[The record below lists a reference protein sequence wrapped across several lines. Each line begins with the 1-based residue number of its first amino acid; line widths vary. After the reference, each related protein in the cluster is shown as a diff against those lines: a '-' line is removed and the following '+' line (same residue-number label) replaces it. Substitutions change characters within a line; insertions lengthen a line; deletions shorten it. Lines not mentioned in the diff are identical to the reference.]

1 MAENTEISAAFEAIF
16 DESAETQEVA
26 EPAEEQTEYA
36 DGDGEET
43 AEEQEATEPA
53 GEQSA
58 EMDAKFAAMRRKHE
72 QELAQARAEAE
83 ENVRQTMQQEYA
95 GMFGALDLINP
106 YTGKKVETAEEFTE
120 YVKVISEDKN
130 KQIEEKL
137 DSSDITKEE
146 LNAYI
151 NSHPDVVKAR
161 EANERLS
168 VLERKMQ
175 QEADTKYLASELEE
189 IQKFDPTIKGF
200 DDIVNDPHHDQF
212 KEMVDRGY
220 RISDAYILLH
230 KDDILNR
237 QAEMSRQETLNTM
250 RGKEHLK
257 KSSPHGDG
265 DYVAT
270 AEEIAEYQKL
280 NPGKSAE
287 DIRKFIARDRKRM
300 GK

>member
-1 MAENTEISAAFEAIF
+1 MADNNEISAAFESIF
-16 DESAETQEVA
+16 DEGVTEQEPA
-26 EPAEEQTEYA
+26 EPAEEQGDDA
-36 DGDGEET
+36 DGEGET
-43 AEEQEATEPA
+43 AEEQETTEPA

-58 EMDAKFAAMRRKHE
+58 EENAKFASMRRKHE
-72 QELAQARAEAE
+72 QELERARAEAQE
-83 ENVRQTMQQEYA
+83 AMKQTMAKEYGA
-95 GMFGALDLINP
+95 MFGALDLLNP
-106 YTGKKVETAEEFTE
+106 YTGKKVETPEEFAE

-130 KQIEEKL
+130 KQIEQKL

-146 LNAYI
+146 LNSYI

-161 EANERLS
+161 ETNERLA
-168 VLERKMQ
+168 VLEQKMQ
-175 QEADTKYLASELEE
+175 QEADSKYFASELEE
-189 IQKFDPTIKGF
+189 IQKFDPTIKGYE
-200 DDIVNDPHHDQF
+200 DIVNDPNHEEF

-230 KDDILNR
+230 KNDILAR

-257 KSSPHGDG
+257 KSSSHGDG

-270 AEEIAEYQKL
+270 AEEIAEYQKI

-287 DIRKFIARDRKRM
+287 EIRKFIARDRKRM

>member
-1 MAENTEISAAFEAIF
+1 MADNNEISAAFDAIF
-16 DESAETQEVA
+16 ETSAETQEVA
-26 EPAEEQTEYA
+26 EPVEEQTEYA

-83 ENVRQTMQQEYA
+83 EAMKQTMAKEYGA
-95 GMFGALDLINP
+95 VFGALDLFNP
-106 YTGKKVETAEEFTE
+106 YTGKKVESPEEFTE

-200 DDIVNDPHHDQF
+200 EDIVNDPHHDQF

-220 RISDAYILLH
+220 RISDAYLLIH
-230 KDDILNR
+230 KDDILTR

>member
-1 MAENTEISAAFEAIF
+1 MADNNEISAAFDAIF
-16 DESAETQEVA
+16 EESAETQEVA
-26 EPAEEQTEYA
+26 EPVEEQTDDA

-43 AEEQEATEPA
+43 AEEQETTEPA

-58 EMDAKFAAMRRKHE
+58 EENAKFASMRRKHE
-72 QELAQARAEAE
+72 RELAQAKAEAE
-83 ENVRQTMQQEYA
+83 EAMKQTMAKEYGA
-95 GMFGALDLINP
+95 MFGALDLFNP
-106 YTGKKVETAEEFTE
+106 YTGKKVETPEEFAE
-120 YVKVISEDKN
+120 YVKVISADKN

-137 DSSDITKEE
+137 NSSDISKEE
-146 LNAYI
+146 LNTYI

-175 QEADTKYLASELEE
+175 QEADTKYLASELEK
-189 IQKFDPTIKGF
+189 IHALDPTISEYK
-200 DDIVNDPHHDQF
+200 DLAADLENEEF
-212 KEMVDRGY
+212 KEMIERGY
-220 RISDAYILLH
+220 KVNHAYLILH
-230 KDDILNR
+230 KDEIISR